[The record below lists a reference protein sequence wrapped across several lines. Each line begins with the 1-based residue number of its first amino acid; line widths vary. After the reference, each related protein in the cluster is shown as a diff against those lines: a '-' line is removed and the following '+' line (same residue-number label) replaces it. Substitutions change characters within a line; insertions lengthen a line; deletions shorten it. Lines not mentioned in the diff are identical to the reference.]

1 MSYKKNSQHKQN
13 NKSIYAN
20 MKNIKSRKE
29 LQGICK
35 KNGIRANISSKDMIE
50 CIELV
55 ISNKRIPDK
64 FRKRTWFELNK
75 DIILTTI
82 TLTSLAVTVATLFG
96 FFKRVR

>member
-1 MSYKKNSQHKQN
+1 MVHKKNSQHKQN
-13 NKSIYAN
+13 NKLIYA
-20 MKNIKSRKE
+20 NIKSRKE
-29 LQGICK
+29 LQEICK

-55 ISNKRIPDK
+55 ISDKRIPDK

-75 DIILTTI
+75 NKILTTI
-82 TLTSLAVTVATLFG
+82 TITSLAITVATLFT